1 MVGMPGT
8 RYVFVNP
15 PPDSTAHVLVARALE
30 HDADRSTISLIPGD
44 GVPKATWSFAQ
55 RSGS

>member
-8 RYVFVNP
+8 RYEFVN
-15 PPDSTAHVLVARALE
+15 PPDSTAHVLVERALE
-30 HDADRSTISLIPGD
+30 QDADRSAISLIPGD
-44 GVPKATWSFAQ
+44 GVPEATWSFAQ